1 METEKKTANLN
12 KYMSEYMKK
21 KYHENPK
28 QHRKYKNSLNIKKKY
43 EISPEVWDK
52 YGENL
57 HAVVSLKELI
67 DDLPDGY
74 FEKFLMEYK
83 SLEFRKKEEPE
94 EVIDEYTQ
102 RMLDAAH

>member
-94 EVIDEYTQ
+94 EVITPYLQ
-102 RMLDAAH
+102 AMLDAAH